1 MRGAAEKQITRK
13 TQERRG
19 KSRAVPCFI
28 AAARFAL
35 ENDRAGFG
43 KFWSGLAKMQDL
55 LAKVAFLTGELA
67 G

>member
-1 MRGAAEKQITRK
+1 MENVYRQAE
-13 TQERRG
+13 ERRG
-19 KSRAVPCFI
+19 FCRAVPCFI
-28 AAARFAL
+28 TGARFAL

-43 KFWSGLAKMQDL
+43 KFGGGLAKMQDL

>member
-1 MRGAAEKQITRK
+1 MRK

-19 KSRAVPCFI
+19 FCRAVPCFI

-35 ENDRAGFG
+35 ENYRAGFG
-43 KFWSGLAKMQDL
+43 KFGSGLAKMQDL

-67 G
+67 R

>member
-1 MRGAAEKQITRK
+1 MENVYRQAE
-13 TQERRG
+13 ERRG

-28 AAARFAL
+28 ATARFAL

-43 KFWSGLAKMQDL
+43 KFGSGLAKMQDL

-67 G
+67 